1 MGSRHS
7 RWHKAR
13 LFLFTLGCV
22 VLSGCLRAS
31 GSFVDDFSDPGSGWG
46 AASHETYVRGY
57 QQGRYLIQID
67 VPRWFV
73 WATAGRT
80 YEQVEIETVTQSS
93 GEMDNHYGVLCRY
106 RKGQSYYF
114 AISAD
119 GYYGIFLQQNE
130 EALVPLHGAA
140 MLRSP
145 AIRTDGSPN
154 RLLATC
160 EGVTL
165 TLYVN
170 GEQIARVED
179 DTLKRGDVGMAVGT
193 SRRGS
198 TTVWFDDYTVSP
210 P

>member
-1 MGSRHS
+1 M
-7 RWHKAR
+7 WQNTR
-13 LFLFTLGCV
+13 LVLFVLGCLI
-22 VLSGCLRAS
+22 LSGCLSAS

-73 WATAGRT
+73 WATAGRA
-80 YEQVEIETVTQSS
+80 YEQVEIETITQSS
-93 GEMDNHYGVLCRY
+93 GENDNHYGVLCRS

-119 GYYGIFLQQNE
+119 GYYGIFLQQDE
-130 EALVPLHGAA
+130 EMLVPLHGSA

-145 AIRTDGSPN
+145 AVRTDGSPN

-160 EGVTL
+160 EGSML

-170 GEQIARVED
+170 GEQIAQVED
-179 DTLKRGDVGMAVGT
+179 DTLKRGDVGLAAGT
-193 SRRGS
+193 AQRGG